1 MRVLFLSH
9 YFPPEVNAPA
19 SRTFEHAR
27 RWARRPGVD
36 ITVITNHPHHPHGRL
51 YPGHRNRWLSRQE
64 VDGVSVRRVWSYLAP
79 NAGVARRLA
88 NYLIFALLAFWRGLR
103 EPRPDVVVATS
114 PQFFCALAGWAVAFV
129 RRRPFVFEL
138 RDLWPESVAT
148 VGAMKKGLLL
158 RLAERLELFLYR
170 RAALVVAVT
179 DAFKA
184 NLVARGIDPAKIKVL
199 TNGADLAFWTPRP
212 RPAELERRLGLAG
225 KTVAAY
231 IGTLGMAHDLD
242 TVLAAAAELRGR
254 DHIAF
259 LLIGDGARRA
269 ELLERARELGL
280 GNLAILPQ
288 TPKEKVPDYY
298 ALADILMVTLRDDPL
313 FRTVLPSK
321 VFEIMAMGRPMVYT
335 VDGQCRALVERA
347 GAGVFSL
354 PGRPKALA
362 EALASLAG
370 RPELRREMGARGRRF
385 VEANYDRDRLA
396 ERYLNLLRKAA
407 SGTGD

>member
-1 MRVLFLSH
+1 MRILFLSH

-27 RWARRPGVD
+27 RWARRPGVEV
-36 ITVITNHPHHPHGRL
+36 TVITNHPHHPHGRL
-51 YPGHRNRWLSRQE
+51 YPGYKNRWLTRE
-64 VDGVSVRRVWSYLAP
+64 EMEGIKVRRVWSYLAP
-79 NAGVARRLA
+79 NAGVVRRLL
-88 NYLIFALLAFWRGLR
+88 NYIVFARMALWRGLR

-114 PQFFCALAGWAVAFV
+114 PQFFCALAGWAVAFL

-158 RLAERLELFLYR
+158 RLAEKLEMFLYR

-179 DAFKA
+179 GAFRD
-184 NLVARGIDPAKIKVL
+184 NLVARGIDPAKVAVL
-199 TNGADLAFWTPRP
+199 TNGADLAFWSPRP
-212 RPAELERRLGLAG
+212 RPEALARKLGLEG

-242 TVLAAAAELRGR
+242 TVLEAARLLRGR
-254 DHIAF
+254 EDLAF

-269 ELLERARELGL
+269 GLERRARELGL
-280 GNLAILPQ
+280 ANLRILPQ
-288 TPKEKVPDYY
+288 VAKARVPEYY
-298 ALADILMVTLRDDPL
+298 ALADILLVTLRDDPL

-335 VDGQCRALVERA
+335 VDGECRELLERA
-347 GAGVFSL
+347 GAGVFSP
-354 PGRPKALA
+354 PGQPRSLA
-362 EALASLAG
+362 TALASLAG
-370 RPELRREMGARGRRF
+370 LPRLRRDMGERGRRF

-396 ERYLNLLRKAA
+396 ERYLKLLTRVAYRAK
-407 SGTGD
+407 G